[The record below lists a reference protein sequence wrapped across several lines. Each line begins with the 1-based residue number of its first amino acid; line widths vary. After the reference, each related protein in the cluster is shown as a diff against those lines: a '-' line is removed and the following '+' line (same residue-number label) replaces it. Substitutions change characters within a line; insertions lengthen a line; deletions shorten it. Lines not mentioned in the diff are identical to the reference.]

1 MSIRIGGYISMMS
14 SSEFE
19 DWAARMDLTE
29 EAKKEI
35 QRIRQSP
42 PARRVGG
49 GRNNVSGRY
58 SSKKMGVT
66 IQFESH
72 KVELPTIYMMEF
84 NDDVLEYYDQPPK
97 IKMNY
102 FQSKKDKNRKMAYW
116 YTADFF
122 VIEKKR
128 AYWVECKT
136 EEHLIK
142 KSQEKPD
149 RYFRKDR
156 KSTRLNSSHVAISY
170 AVFCLKKK

>member
-102 FQSKKDKNRKMAYW
+102 FQR
-116 YTADFF
+116 
-122 VIEKKR
+122 
-128 AYWVECKT
+128 
-136 EEHLIK
+136 
-142 KSQEKPD
+142 
-149 RYFRKDR
+149 DR

-170 AVFCLKKK
+170 AVFCLKK

>member
-49 GRNNVSGRY
+49 GRNNDSGRY

-84 NDDVLEYYDQPPK
+84 NDDVVEYHDQPHK
-97 IKMNY
+97 INMNNVK
-102 FQSKKDKNRKMAYW
+102 SNKDKNRKMAYW
-116 YTADFF
+116 YTADCL
-122 VIEKKR
+122 VMEKKR
-128 AYWVECKT
+128 GYWVECKT

-142 KSQEKPD
+142 KSQEKPEK
-149 RYFRKDR
+149 YCRKNGR
-156 KSTRLNSSHVAISY
+156 CEFSRGKNYAIQLGLD
-170 AVFCLKKK
+170 FL